1 MWCRRAVCLN
11 ECPRNLILA
20 SKVDV
25 LEYIEAAERGEE
37 GAPPLSNI
45 AVRVKKAV
53 HTQLKGNWGHPSFS
67 VIKFCQLISYLA
79 AHEKDPSGQ

>member
-1 MWCRRAVCLN
+1 VKLFGLKRVWCRRAVCLN

-25 LEYIEAAERGEE
+25 LEYIEAAERGE

-53 HTQLKGNWGHPSFS
+53 HTIERKLGPPKLFRHKIVPINFVPRS
-67 VIKFCQLISYLA
+67 A
-79 AHEKDPSGQ
+79 